1 MPSVDELRRDFIEP
15 TGALAPVVWL
25 PALTDGETFA
35 SCAASSDAAAQL
47 RALGPCVVAIGAFD
61 GVHRGHRALL
71 DAAITEAHTQ
81 GMAAVA
87 VTFDPDPD
95 VVVAPRAALKL
106 TRAADR
112 RTLLAASGV
121 DAVAVIP
128 FTPALAALDA
138 PTFFSSVLFAAL
150 EVRSIHVGSNFRL
163 GHDGA
168 ATVADMQAWCAE
180 RQVQVTGHELVLDD
194 GEPISATR
202 IRRQVQQGDLV
213 SVERE
218 LGRRYLIRGRVHTGR
233 GEGTGMG
240 FPTAN
245 LVVDPTLQVPAEGVY
260 SGLALVEGAVWPAAI
275 NVGKPPT
282 FRDRPESASLEANL
296 IGFHGDI
303 YGDAFSLVFAER
315 LRGLVKFDSVDD
327 LIATVLGNI
336 DTVRTTFGEEG
347 VSLA

>member
-1 MPSVDELRRDFIEP
+1 MPSVDDLRRDFIEP
-15 TGALAPVVWL
+15 VGALAPIAWL
-25 PALTDGETFA
+25 PALMDGDAPE
-35 SCAASSDAAAQL
+35 SSAASSDAVVQL

-71 DAAITEAHTQ
+71 GAAIAEAHAR

-95 VVVAPRAALKL
+95 AVVAAHPARKL

-112 RTLLAASGV
+112 LTLLAASGV

-128 FTPALAALDA
+128 FTAALAALDA
-138 PTFFSSVLFAAL
+138 PTFFTTVLFAAL
-150 EVRSIHVGSNFRL
+150 AVRSIHVGANFRL
-163 GHDGA
+163 GHGGA
-168 ATVADMQAWCAE
+168 ATTATMQAWCAD
-180 RQVQVTGHELVLDD
+180 RQVRVTGHELVLDD
-194 GEPISATR
+194 GKPISATR
-202 IRRQVQQGDLV
+202 IRHQVQKGDLPA
-213 SVERE
+213 VERE

-245 LVVDPTLQVPAEGVY
+245 LVVDPALQVPAGGVY
-260 SGLALVEGAVWPAAI
+260 SGLALVEGTVWPAAI

-282 FRDRPESASLEANL
+282 FRDRPASASLEANL

-315 LRGLVKFDSVDD
+315 LRGLIKFDSVDD

-336 DTVRTTFGEEG
+336 DTVRATFGEEG